1 MLSILLS
8 SLHKGEAEA
17 IALAT
22 DMKADIVIIDEQEAR
37 QTATQAG
44 LSVTGVLGIL
54 LRAKR
59 AGKIGA
65 LRPEIQALRNRARF
79 FIAPSLEAKVLTAA
93 GGRQ

>member
-1 MLSILLS
+1 LLSILLS

-54 LRAKR
+54 LRAKS

-93 GGRQ
+93 GE